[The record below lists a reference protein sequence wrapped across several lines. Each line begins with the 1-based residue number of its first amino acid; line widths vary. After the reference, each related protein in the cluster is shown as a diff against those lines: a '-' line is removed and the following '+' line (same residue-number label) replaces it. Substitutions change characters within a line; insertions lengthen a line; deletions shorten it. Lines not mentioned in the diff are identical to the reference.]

1 MEFVSFNKLLG
12 EVSSGQAT
20 SVDYDVIVSGVK
32 KHCGFVLTE
41 KDGTVNVQTQDKEPW
56 IIIKRNG
63 SKEVVG
69 TGADVIVLDISNP
82 ELIEAIMD
90 GADNAPFLNLYV

>member
-12 EVSSGQAT
+12 EVASGQAT

-32 KHCGFVLTE
+32 KHCGFLLTE

-56 IIIKRNG
+56 IIIRKNG
-63 SKEVVG
+63 CVSVG
-69 TGADVIVLDISNP
+69 ANTIVLDRSNP
-82 ELIEAIMD
+82 ELIEAIME
-90 GADNAPFLNLYV
+90 GADDAPFLNLYV

>member
-12 EVSSGQAT
+12 EVASGQAT
-20 SVDYDVIVSGVK
+20 SIDYDVIVSGVK
-32 KHCGFVLTE
+32 KHCGFVLIR
-41 KDGTVNVQTQDKEPW
+41 KDGTINVDNADYEPW

-63 SKEVVG
+63 CVSVG
-69 TGADVIVLDISNP
+69 ANTIVLDRSNP

-90 GADNAPFLNLYV
+90 GADNVPFFNLYV

>member
-12 EVSSGQAT
+12 EVANGQAT
-20 SVDYDVIVSGVK
+20 SIDYEVIASGVK
-32 KHCGFVLTE
+32 KHCGFLLTE

-69 TGADVIVLDISNP
+69 TGGDVIVLDRSNP
-82 ELIEAIMD
+82 ELVEAILD
-90 GADNAPFLNLYV
+90 GADNAPFFNLYV

>member
-1 MEFVSFNKLLG
+1 MDFISFNKLLG
-12 EVSSGQAT
+12 EVASGQVT
-20 SVDYDVIVSGVK
+20 SVDYEVIVSGVK

-41 KDGTVNVQTQDKEPW
+41 EDGTINVENADREPW

-63 SKEVVG
+63 SKEVVE
-69 TGADVIVLDISNP
+69 TGADVIVLDRSNP

-90 GADNAPFLNLYV
+90 GADEAPFVSL

>member
-12 EVSSGQAT
+12 EVANGQVT
-20 SVDYDVIVSGVK
+20 TVDYDVIVSGVK

-41 KDGTVNVQTQDKEPW
+41 KDGTINVENADKEPW

-69 TGADVIVLDISNP
+69 TGSDVIVLDRSNP

-90 GADNAPFLNLYV
+90 GADNAPFFNLYV